1 MAKQAKDLN
10 WQAVEGHFDGRISTM
25 HATLEDGYEIEMGL
39 QENEDGVLQC
49 TRLSLKS
56 PDEGAFPDA
65 VLNSRYFQTLGFG
78 DILSSARLAYGEW
91 REVVNEVYEE
101 MEVDRLLNEWKSF
114 GSTEIPDNYYA
125 AIAWKYEK
133 FVLLGLDNPTA
144 ALADFL
150 APLDRAT
157 VSSRI
162 VVARNRGL
170 LTKPKIGTFGGK
182 LTIKARK
189 ALNMELP
196 NTKKNK

>member
-1 MAKQAKDLN
+1 MAKQAKDLG
-10 WQAVEGHFDGRISTM
+10 WRAVEGHFDGRFSTVN
-25 HATLEDGYEIEMGL
+25 ATLEDGYEIEMGL

-49 TRLSLKS
+49 TSLSLKS
-56 PDEGAFPDA
+56 PDENSLPNA

-162 VVARNRGL
+162 VVARSRGL

-196 NTKKNK
+196 NVKKSK